1 MLADQELLGGSIL
14 RPLNTTLARNSW
26 MNIPSP
32 FLQIIQEYGNG
43 KFVNYF
49 SLFLKGDGE
58 IFKKDKTY
66 EVHYLSGPQT
76 TKDEYEFLKN
86 LELDRPVQK
95 NPGCCMSTKLVNIL
109 NQGASKI
116 VVSDFDY
123 YHQKVLGVIE

>member
-14 RPLNTTLARNSW
+14 RPLNTTLAENSW

-49 SLFLKGDGE
+49 SFFLKGDGV
-58 IFKKDKTY
+58 IFKEDKTY

-86 LELDRPVQK
+86 LESDRPVQK
-95 NPGCCMSTKLVNIL
+95 NPGCCLSAKLVNIL
-109 NQGASKI
+109 NQGASRI

-123 YHQKVLGVIE
+123 